1 MTILDQYKEAQ
12 KVEQNLVL
20 KYEFIK
26 RYVLIVIGEL
36 MATKTEPTLATL
48 EAFSAD
54 VWERLQIL
62 DDYFGKQ
69 ETGILIRSAILELWA
84 TQSLGIHEGLIYLQI

>member
-1 MTILDQYKEAQ
+1 MSILDQYKEAQ
-12 KVEQNLVL
+12 KAEQELVT

-26 RYVLIVIGEL
+26 RYILILIGEK
-36 MATKTEPTLATL
+36 MATKAEPTLDTL

-84 TQSLGIHEGLIYLQI
+84 SQSLGIHEGLIYLQI